1 MLRSVSSTAIRRCR
15 VSTSLS
21 GGTSACG
28 GTACTTSSLA
38 GRQWAL
44 VAQQAERSSC
54 RQFSASASDD
64 GDGAGNAKVSMYAAV
79 DHGAAYEE
87 AIAGRHGDQLKL
99 AYDEGKGKDDPP
111 YDPFA
116 LFLPDEDELNDSLDA
131 KSEDELNDSLDAK
144 KKSQEEDGADETAT
158 ALLDEP
164 LEDLEQVSDDE
175 EEEYSDD
182 EEGDQS
188 LEYTNQGFPN
198 RPKSQLAALKSG
210 LPAGGLFAVLGLPG
224 TQQKVTIDDVIVTNK
239 LKPVDKWAV
248 GETITLKDDDVL
260 LVGST
265 HFTLVGL
272 PGVSGVEVDV
282 LVEENTRD
290 ARVLVFKKRKR
301 KHSRRLNGFR
311 RDVTLL
317 RVTDIRL
324 PEKYTNAEY
333 KETLDYAN

>member
-1 MLRSVSSTAIRRCR
+1 MLRSVTSTAIRRCR
-15 VSTSLS
+15 ASTSLS

-28 GTACTTSSLA
+28 GGATTSSSA

-54 RQFSASASDD
+54 RPFSASVSD
-64 GDGAGNAKVSMYAAV
+64 GDGAGDANASMYASV
-79 DHGAAYEE
+79 DHGSAYEE
-87 AIAGRHGDQLKL
+87 ALAGRHGEQLRL

-116 LFLPDEDELNDSLDA
+116 LFLPDEDELNDNLDA
-131 KSEDELNDSLDAK
+131 EENDRG
-144 KKSQEEDGADETAT
+144 QDGADETA
-158 ALLDEP
+158 AASLDEP

-175 EEEYSDD
+175 EEYSDD
-182 EEGDQS
+182 EEEDDQS
-188 LEYTNQGFPN
+188 PEYTNQGFRD

-210 LPAGGLFAVLGLPG
+210 LPAGGLFAVLSLPG
-224 TQQKVTIDDVIVTNK
+224 TQQKVTVDDVIVTNK
-239 LKPVDKWAV
+239 LKPADKWAV
-248 GETITLKDDDVL
+248 GNTITLKDDDVL

-290 ARVLVFKKRKR
+290 ARVLIFKKRKR

-317 RVTDIRL
+317 RVMDIRL
-324 PEKYTNAEY
+324 PEKYSNAEY
-333 KETLDYAN
+333 KETLA

>member
-1 MLRSVSSTAIRRCR
+1 MDD
-15 VSTSLS
+15 
-21 GGTSACG
+21 
-28 GTACTTSSLA
+28 A
-38 GRQWAL
+38 G
-44 VAQQAERSSC
+44 
-54 RQFSASASDD
+54 D
-64 GDGAGNAKVSMYAAV
+64 AKVSMYAAV

-87 AIAGRHGDQLKL
+87 ALAGRHGDQLRL

-111 YDPFA
+111 YDPFV
-116 LFLPDEDELNDSLDA
+116 LYLPDEDELNDGVEAEGTKQLEA
-131 KSEDELNDSLDAK
+131 GTDEA
-144 KKSQEEDGADETAT
+144 APA
-158 ALLDEP
+158 ALDEP
-164 LEDLEQVSDDE
+164 LEDVEQVSDDE
-175 EEEYSDD
+175 EEYSDD
-182 EEGDQS
+182 DDDEEDGQ
-188 LEYTNQGFPN
+188 LPEYNNQGFRN

-210 LPAGGLFAVLGLPG
+210 LPAGGLFAVLNLPG

-239 LKPVDKWAV
+239 LKPADKWAV
-248 GETITLKDDDVL
+248 GKTITLKNDDML

-317 RVTDIRL
+317 RVMDIRL
-324 PEKYTNAEY
+324 PKQYANAEY
-333 KETLDYAN
+333 KETIA